1 MRIPKHIGVIPDGN
15 RRWAVENGL
24 EKKDGYDRGLN
35 PGLELYKLCKEM
47 GVKEISYYGFTV
59 DNTKRPTE
67 QRLSFTNA
75 CVDAVKLL
83 SGEDAE
89 LLVLGNAESKMF
101 PEELL
106 PYTKRRTFG
115 NGGIKLN
122 FLVNYSW
129 EWDTGF
135 AKDNLMGPLQ
145 SQEVSRVDLVIRWG
159 GRKRL
164 SGFLPLQSVYSDFY
178 FIDDFWPDFKK
189 EHLEEAIGWYNK
201 QEISLGG

>member
-24 EKKDGYDRGLN
+24 EKKDGYDKGLD
-35 PGLELYKLCKEM
+35 PGLDLYLLCKEL

-83 SGEDAE
+83 AGQDAE
-89 LLVLGNAESKMF
+89 LLVLGNTESKMF

-106 PYTKRRTFG
+106 PYTTRQTFG
-115 NGGIKLN
+115 KGGMKVN

-135 AKDNLMGPLQ
+135 KKSNEMGLLR
-145 SQEVSRVDLVIRWG
+145 SEDVSRVDLVIRWG

-164 SGFLPLQSVYSDFY
+164 SGFLPLQSVYADFY

-189 EHLEEAIGWYNK
+189 EHLDEAIGWYHN
-201 QEISLGG
+201 QEVTLGG

>member
-89 LLVLGNAESKMF
+89 LLVLGNADSKMF

-115 NGGIKLN
+115 KGGMKLN

-135 AKDNLMGPLQ
+135 AKNNLMGPLQ

-189 EHLEEAIGWYNK
+189 EHLEEAIGWYSK

>member
-24 EKKDGYDRGLN
+24 EKKDGSDRGLN

-89 LLVLGNAESKMF
+89 LLVLGNADSKMF

-115 NGGIKLN
+115 KGGMKLN

-135 AKDNLMGPLQ
+135 AKNNLMGPLQ

-189 EHLEEAIGWYNK
+189 EHLEEAIGWYSK

>member
-135 AKDNLMGPLQ
+135 AKNNLMGPLQ